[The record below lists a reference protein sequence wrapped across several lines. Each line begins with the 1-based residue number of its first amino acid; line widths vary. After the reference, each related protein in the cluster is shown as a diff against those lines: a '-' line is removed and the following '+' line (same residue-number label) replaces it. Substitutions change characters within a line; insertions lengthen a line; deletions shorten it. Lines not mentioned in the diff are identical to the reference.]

1 MRVGVGVVVLI
12 AAAAGFA
19 PSRGVAQPTL
29 LRPPVLRAA
38 APPPKLLLAPT
49 AAATPPA
56 AAFRPIVV
64 AICGS
69 ALGLLPASLKL
80 LTPAPEPRLPLRR
93 RVFTGCAMGAIVSS
107 WIFAG
112 SWAFLALFAGMAV
125 VTQTEYYALARA
137 VGGRPTWKLGVAGS
151 VAMYAAACSPSV
163 ALRDALLPAVGTL
176 TIAWLLIRQLV
187 EPGSPPTT
195 KDDVATTFMGIYLL
209 GYMPAFWIRLRRL
222 GPLPA
227 GAVLGELLPAGS
239 ALGRSALVAAASRT
253 GADFF
258 TVGALVQW
266 WTMLSI
272 VAADVAA
279 YFTGKQLGRT
289 PLMPATSPSK
299 TWEGLAGGC
308 VAAMA
313 ASALG
318 ARLMRWP
325 RPLVSGALYGLMC
338 ALMALLGDLTV
349 SLLKRSAGAK
359 DTGTLLPGHGGLLD
373 RLDSYLLV
381 PAPAFFFV
389 QWLLPRLGY

>member
-1 MRVGVGVVVLI
+1 MLAL
-12 AAAAGFA
+12 AAAFPVRAFLPIAGAIGGSALALLPAGF
-19 PSRGVAQPTL
+19 
-29 LRPPVLRAA
+29 
-38 APPPKLLLAPT
+38 KLLAP
-49 AAATPPA
+49 
-56 AAFRPIVV
+56 
-64 AICGS
+64 
-69 ALGLLPASLKL
+69 AS
-80 LTPAPEPRLPLRR
+80 ESQISLRR
-93 RVFTGCAMGAIVSS
+93 RVFTGCALGVVVSS
-107 WIFAG
+107 WIFSG

-151 VAMYAAACSPSV
+151 VAMYAAAFSPSV
-163 ALRDALLPAVGTL
+163 VLRDALLPAVGSL
-176 TIAWLLIRQLV
+176 TIAYLLIRQLV
-187 EPGSPPTT
+187 EPDSPPTT

-209 GYMPAFWIRLRRL
+209 GYMPAFWIRLRLL

-227 GAVLGELLPAGS
+227 GAVLRELLPPGA
-239 ALGRSALVAAASRT
+239 ALGRWPLVAAAARS

-266 WTMLSI
+266 WTMLAI

-279 YFTGKQLGRT
+279 YFTGKQFGRT

-299 TWEGLAGGC
+299 TREGFAGGC
-308 VAAMA
+308 VAAMG
-313 ASALG
+313 ASVLG
-318 ARLMRWP
+318 AHLMRWP
-325 RPLVSGALYGLMC
+325 RPALSGALYGLMC

-349 SLLKRSAGAK
+349 SLLKRSANAK
-359 DTGTLLPGHGGLLD
+359 DTGSLLPGHGGLLD